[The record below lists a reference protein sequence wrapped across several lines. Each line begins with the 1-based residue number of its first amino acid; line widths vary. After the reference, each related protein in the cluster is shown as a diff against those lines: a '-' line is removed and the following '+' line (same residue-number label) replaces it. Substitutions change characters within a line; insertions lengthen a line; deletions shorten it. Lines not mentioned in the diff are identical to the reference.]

1 MKANIQKDPLRRAIL
16 GVILIASTG
25 LTVFIYI
32 TFNNLHTFVTS
43 RSQEKVTLSVLKNT
57 EVLLMSLVDLE
68 TGYRGYLI
76 ARDSSFLD
84 IYQRART
91 AIPDQMQ
98 ALRQTDPGDII
109 QKGRI
114 LLLLQDAGDNLK
126 ISQHLLKQYGNGSRD
141 RADDLKDLIAAK
153 EIMDMT
159 RFHALQIEDKERTNL
174 HKFNKERSELEN
186 KTLQTFILLAAI
198 IVLYLLI
205 TYFIIRQNLNKR
217 NEAEQQLL
225 ESRHTLHALFQESPL
240 GYMAFNPATGI
251 IQHSN
256 KQLEL
261 LLGNTQLNGTSVSKL
276 EIFKSEEEYRN
287 FLETLRNKNI
297 IKNYEAVYQPDQ
309 LIHLHLSLNAEQIQL
324 EGESTVLMA
333 INDITS
339 LKHQEEHII
348 KLNEGLEHKIAART
362 AEILD
367 YKFALDASSI
377 VLFTDLHG
385 IIKYANENF
394 VSISGYSQEE
404 LIGNNIR
411 LINSGYHP
419 PAFFKN
425 LWATILSGKIWKGEI
440 RNRAKDG
447 RLYWVDTTIIPFLD
461 ENKKPIQFLSI
472 RYDITDKKRDA
483 ENLVKSEANLST
495 ILANANTSYVLFDLN
510 NKIVTYNPK
519 ADYFLSRHFGR
530 KVNKEESFL
539 QHFPIERRIVFAGI
553 IEKVKAGETVSYDID
568 YPSGN
573 GDKVWYN
580 TRFTGIKN
588 EKNELFA
595 IMMQTTETTEQKKNE
610 HYRERI
616 TRNLIARNRDLEQFT
631 YIVSHNLRAPVANI
645 MGLSDYL
652 INNKVDEDQLQTINN
667 GIHSSVQRLDAVIRD
682 LNTILHS
689 KRDSNDHKEKINL
702 DYTVDHIKEL
712 LKDEIEQSQAS
723 IRCNF
728 HECNTI
734 ESVKPLVE
742 SILLNL
748 ISNSIKYARR
758 EIHPEIEIM
767 TRTDKNELMLLLT
780 DNGRGIDLNKKRDEV
795 FGLYKRFHPEI
806 EGKGMGLYMVK
817 TQVESLHGKIEIES
831 SVNQGTRFKITLPQ

>member
-1 MKANIQKDPLRRAIL
+1 M
-16 GVILIASTG
+16 
-25 LTVFIYI
+25 
-32 TFNNLHTFVTS
+32 
-43 RSQEKVTLSVLKNT
+43 
-57 EVLLMSLVDLE
+57 
-68 TGYRGYLI
+68 
-76 ARDSSFLD
+76 
-84 IYQRART
+84 
-91 AIPDQMQ
+91 
-98 ALRQTDPGDII
+98 
-109 QKGRI
+109 
-114 LLLLQDAGDNLK
+114 
-126 ISQHLLKQYGNGSRD
+126 
-141 RADDLKDLIAAK
+141 
-153 EIMDMT
+153 
-159 RFHALQIEDKERTNL
+159 
-174 HKFNKERSELEN
+174 
-186 KTLQTFILLAAI
+186 
-198 IVLYLLI
+198 
-205 TYFIIRQNLNKR
+205 
-217 NEAEQQLL
+217 
-225 ESRHTLHALFQESPL
+225 
-240 GYMAFNPATGI
+240 
-251 IQHSN
+251 
-256 KQLEL
+256 
-261 LLGNTQLNGTSVSKL
+261 
-276 EIFKSEEEYRN
+276 
-287 FLETLRNKNI
+287 
-297 IKNYEAVYQPDQ
+297 
-309 LIHLHLSLNAEQIQL
+309 
-324 EGESTVLMA
+324 
-333 INDITS
+333 
-339 LKHQEEHII
+339 
-348 KLNEGLEHKIAART
+348 
-362 AEILD
+362 
-367 YKFALDASSI
+367 
-377 VLFTDLHG
+377 
-385 IIKYANENF
+385 
-394 VSISGYSQEE
+394 
-404 LIGNNIR
+404 
-411 LINSGYHP
+411 
-419 PAFFKN
+419 
-425 LWATILSGKIWKGEI
+425 
-440 RNRAKDG
+440 
-447 RLYWVDTTIIPFLD
+447 YWVDTTIIPFLD

-645 MGLSDYL
+645 MGLSEYL
-652 INNKVDEDQLQTINN
+652 INNKVDESQLQIINN

-702 DYTVDHIKEL
+702 DYTVNHIKEL
-712 LKDEIEQSQAS
+712 LKDEIEQSHAS
-723 IRCNF
+723 IRCDF

-780 DNGRGIDLNKKRDEV
+780 DNGRGIDLNKKKDEV